1 MTYAFSDAL
10 KITDAKELEQAFG
23 IAATGAK
30 LGSFELKDMA
40 KSTTRHGKKPLQ
52 PVVFTVKTL

>member
-23 IAATGAK
+23 IAATG
-30 LGSFELKDMA
+30 LS
-40 KSTTRHGKKPLQ
+40 
-52 PVVFTVKTL
+52 